1 MAPRQP
7 VLKRQKPRGW
17 ELETYLMEESRELQ
31 TILKVDS
38 NNTSN
43 LCLFQTTQ
51 HQRYI
56 NTDGLDPSCS
66 GIVAR
71 SQKVNRFSRSSP
83 ESRDRRKDRTWS
95 STLRTNEPG
104 RACAHLSLPCRH
116 LPSSSDRCSFFLPPA
131 TPRNSR
137 FGLTMRPLS
146 PALAS
151 TSPQT
156 QLPINSRSRSTSC
169 FTHTLRHSGDLSF
182 PFPSQAPF
190 LI

>member
-17 ELETYLMEESRELQ
+17 ELETYLMEESKELQ

-71 SQKVNRFSRSSP
+71 SQKLLPEFSGVTRPTTDVVFDSSH
-83 ESRDRRKDRTWS
+83 K
-95 STLRTNEPG
+95 
-104 RACAHLSLPCRH
+104 
-116 LPSSSDRCSFFLPPA
+116 
-131 TPRNSR
+131 
-137 FGLTMRPLS
+137 
-146 PALAS
+146 
-151 TSPQT
+151 
-156 QLPINSRSRSTSC
+156 
-169 FTHTLRHSGDLSF
+169 
-182 PFPSQAPF
+182 
-190 LI
+190 